1 MKKILA
7 AAGVASLLVTTVP
20 LAAQAAPRDHTQQHQ
35 NSRSDRHA
43 GNSYRSHD
51 ANRSNRHDRAE
62 RRAENRYRDVRR
74 HREVRRERIER
85 RHAIQRWNHR
95 MERRYAQA
103 ERRHERAMARHYRHR
118 EFRHWRSGLE
128 RAHYRHFSAPV
139 YYNGYYQV
147 RAHDRDDRVV
157 LLMISALTGAIIAS
171 SY

>member
-7 AAGVASLLVTTVP
+7 AAGVASLIVTMVP
-20 LAAQAAPRDHTQQHQ
+20 LVAQAASIDHAQQNQ
-35 NSRSDRHA
+35 TSRFDRYA
-43 GNSYRSHD
+43 GNSHHSHD
-51 ANRSNRHDRAE
+51 ADRSNSHDRAAL
-62 RRAENRYRDVRR
+62 RAENHYRDVRR
-74 HREVRRERIER
+74 HREVRRERVER
-85 RHAIQRWNHR
+85 RHAVQRWNHR

-103 ERRHERAMARHYRHR
+103 ELRHERAMVRHDRHR
-118 EFRHWRSGLE
+118 EFRHWRPGLE

-147 RAHDRDDRVV
+147 QAHDRGDRVV